1 MYTHEAHTLKA
12 ITVLYTIMLLVI
24 ALQLAV
30 YQCMTM
36 LRKLLLN

>member
-12 ITVLYTIMLLVI
+12 ITVLYNMLLVI

-30 YQCMTM
+30 YQCMRM
-36 LRKLLLN
+36 LRKLL